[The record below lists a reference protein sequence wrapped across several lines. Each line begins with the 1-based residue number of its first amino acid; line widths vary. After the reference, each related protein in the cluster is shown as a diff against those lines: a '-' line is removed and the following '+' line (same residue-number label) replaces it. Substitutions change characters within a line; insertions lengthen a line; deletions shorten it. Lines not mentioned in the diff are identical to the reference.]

1 MQCKSNSSGGPAIND
16 NGEVIG
22 IVSRSDALE
31 DDRCYLAPARPL
43 HQLLKKAKA
52 KAKRF
57 KGKPEA
63 RVRFNSTLCNAKVG
77 TATVEG
83 LQSMTMEE
91 SLVL

>member
-1 MQCKSNSSGGPAIND
+1 VQCKSNSSGGPAIND

-52 KAKRF
+52 KAKAKRS

-63 RVRFNSTLCNAKVG
+63 RVRFNSTLDSCAMQK
-77 TATVEG
+77 
-83 LQSMTMEE
+83 
-91 SLVL
+91 